1 MPPELPDNKQRNPRH
16 RVVAV
21 MTRAQED
28 ALHQL
33 RRDGVPEGLA
43 LAVMQRISSLCLQ
56 TLRELDHVYREYE
69 ELLAADPD
77 RSAAHQE
84 WLETKTGGVLLMLE
98 SFIAELIAEA
108 LKKAKEDYQ
117 RQLSQ
122 PRDVPTIP
130 ARQYRPAWVSFLLA
144 MTNLFVWVAG
154 MVAAG
159 VFAYQGT
166 GMLFWAGIGFLI
178 PFGLWF
184 KLGSRGWGLVFPL
197 IGIGLEAGVLYWLY
211 VVEGGLQ

>member
-1 MPPELPDNKQRNPRH
+1 MPPQVPNNQQQPPRH
-16 RVVAV
+16 RVITV

-33 RRDGVPEGLA
+33 RREGVPEAYA
-43 LAVMQRISSLCLQ
+43 LAVMQRISALCLQ
-56 TLRELDHVYREYE
+56 TLRELDGIYQAFE
-69 ELLAADPD
+69 ELLANDPD

-84 WLETKTGGVLLMLE
+84 WLDTKAGGLLLTLE
-98 SFIAELIAEA
+98 ALIAAVVAEA
-108 LKKAKEDYQ
+108 INKAKADYHDL
-117 RQLSQ
+117 LSP
-122 PRDVPTIP
+122 PREVITVPP
-130 ARQYRPAWVSFLLA
+130 PPSRPAWVSVLLS
-144 MTNLFVWVAG
+144 LIRLIVWVAG

-178 PFGLWF
+178 PFGLWL

-197 IGIGLEAGVLYWLY
+197 IGIGLEAWALYWLF
-211 VVEGGLQ
+211 VVEGGY